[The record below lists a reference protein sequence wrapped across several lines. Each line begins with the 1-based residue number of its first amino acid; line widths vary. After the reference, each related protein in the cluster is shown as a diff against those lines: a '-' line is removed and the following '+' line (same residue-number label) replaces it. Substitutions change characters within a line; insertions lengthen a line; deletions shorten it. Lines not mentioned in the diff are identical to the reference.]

1 MLIVNISVWTDTTD
15 DYGTTAA
22 EIYIDEKCVTENRHR
37 MTNSHPSELA
47 GGTTFVWW
55 FNDNTTH
62 HIQIK
67 AGSSKN
73 GTKTYT
79 QSIQALFG
87 LQIST

>member
-1 MLIVNISVWTDTTD
+1 
-15 DYGTTAA
+15 
-22 EIYIDEKCVTENRHR
+22 

-47 GGTTFVWW
+47 GGATFVWW

-62 HIQIK
+62 SIIIK